1 MYRYDFQTGG
11 LSRISISHDEFGE
24 NGNTPGI
31 NSLIGPKKLGQ
42 FANEG
47 GNSALPDINDTNRA
61 ISDDGLGVVFLSAQR
76 LESTTAGGAT
86 ESCVA
91 GTRPGTSGLAGCQA
105 YEWHECASG
114 MCENGEHGEVNLI
127 SNRREPADI
136 NFVVISGVGSDI
148 FFQTKAQLVGQDTDE
163 LGDIYDAR
171 VDGGFYQ
178 IRRQDPSAQAK
189 PAKERSFPAPTFA
202 APGTAS
208 FTGGGNQNHSTIQ
221 GSPRTRNQ
229 IQVKAAD
236 PGSEASQS
244 LEGMQAR

>member
-1 MYRYDFQTGG
+1 MSAYRYDFQTGG

-127 SNRREPADI
+127 SNEPGTSRYRLRGDFGSWIGHFLSNQSSARGSRHRRTRRHIRRE
-136 NFVVISGVGSDI
+136 G
-148 FFQTKAQLVGQDTDE
+148 
-163 LGDIYDAR
+163 
-171 VDGGFYQ
+171 
-178 IRRQDPSAQAK
+178 
-189 PAKERSFPAPTFA
+189 
-202 APGTAS
+202 
-208 FTGGGNQNHSTIQ
+208 
-221 GSPRTRNQ
+221 
-229 IQVKAAD
+229 
-236 PGSEASQS
+236 
-244 LEGMQAR
+244 